1 MNNII
6 NHGNKK
12 FNYNRQSCPNYH
24 EHRTGGATIHNLAK
38 ELKVEKIQLY
48 NQLLKDEDII
58 LILLLAF
65 ETDIIEFIKETETKK
80 VNPESE
86 LKLLFKGLYFLFLQK
101 PYYLSLIFDISLKRR
116 DESIKNSVLRIKR
129 IAEEYLTRI
138 IDNGKKQNNFK
149 TNEPTKFLVNKILS
163 GFRLFMK
170 DEQRLN
176 EMMLELKTLKFI
188 NDHNTNEN

>member
-1 MNNII
+1 METKNSTIIDKAARIIMN
-6 NHGNKK
+6 
-12 FNYNRQSCPNYH
+12 
-24 EHRTGGATIHNLAK
+24 TGLEALTIHNLAK

-48 NQLLKDEDII
+48 NQLLKDDDII

-65 ETDIIEFIKETETKK
+65 ETDIIEFVKETESKK

-101 PYYLSLIFDISLKRR
+101 PYYLSLIFDKSLMSR
-116 DESIKNSVLRIKR
+116 DESIKHSILRIKR

-138 IDNGKKQNNFK
+138 IDNGKKQNYFK